1 VSSWR
6 RSSAA
11 AVLVLFGTAA
21 AGQQTIEITALRQP
35 VDKSY
40 RRMVQGM
47 ELFEEQHA
55 LAPQAT
61 LRYKVLPR
69 RPGTDMESV
78 SLQIVGERFKAA
90 VPLAPDHTFALARY
104 PAALKEDAVVR
115 SERRATT
122 LTWRAEVR
130 TPGLPPDSRR
140 LGDLRLECLVGIEAG
155 LVSQYPSIL
164 GRLFDAM
171 RSAADFCSRSYAPYL
186 FFAERPLFAVTLVSG
201 ARRETLSVG
210 QMYAGVADGRTT
222 KKDLPYCDCEAL
234 LDRAYILPL
243 GDRSWPDDTRVE
255 LEYMDSRP
263 DETMLLG
270 NTKSDVAAAFGA
282 ARTVHFDS
290 GYELWAYRTEGA
302 EPLFRR
308 SEFIVLFDPSGVVSN
323 TRLRPAPAP

>member
-1 VSSWR
+1 MSSWR

-11 AVLVLFGTAA
+11 AVLVLLSAA
-21 AGQQTIEITALRQP
+21 AAAQQTIEITALRQP

-40 RRMVQGM
+40 RRMVNGM
-47 ELFEEQHA
+47 DLFEQQHA
-55 LAPQAT
+55 LAPAAT

-69 RPGTDMESV
+69 KPGTDIDDV

-90 VPLAPDHTFALARY
+90 VAMAPDHTFALARY

-122 LTWRAEVR
+122 LTWRAEIR
-130 TPGLPPDSRR
+130 TPGLPSDSRR

-155 LVSQYPSIL
+155 LVSQYPSLL
-164 GRLFDAM
+164 GRLFDAV
-171 RSAADFCSRSYAPYL
+171 RSGADYCNRDYAPYL

-222 KKDLPYCDCEAL
+222 KRDLPYCDCEAL

-243 GDRSWPDDTRVE
+243 GDRRWPDDTRVE
-255 LEYMDSRP
+255 LEYMDGRP
-263 DETMLLG
+263 SETIMLG
-270 NTKSDVAAAFGA
+270 STRSDVAAAFGRA
-282 ARTVHFDS
+282 STVRFDS
-290 GYELWAYRTEGA
+290 GYELWAYRAEGA

-308 SEFIVLFDPSGVVSN
+308 SEFVVLFDPSGVVSN